1 MLWFIS
7 ESIDQNHV
15 LYTNTLI
22 KLGFIAFVVT
32 LYIQAGACEKSECVK
47 AGVYLSI
54 HCNKTILIMGEVTD
68 QVDSASG

>member
-15 LYTNTLI
+15 LYRNTLI

-32 LYIQAGACEKSECVK
+32 LYIRAGTCEKSEGVK
-47 AGVYLSI
+47 AGMYLLI
-54 HCNKTILIMGEVTD
+54 CCNETILIMGEVTD